1 MNAELL
7 YTSAPQ
13 GLKQGS
19 RGFCTVVSTVGMPL
33 NLATKLESLSGYRHL
48 FPSGTPAAEKNPVN
62 YSHLRFSVGGRP
74 VSVLSRIADY
84 GLDYSQRTNKIAHHV
99 VVDSPMPVCGPA
111 ALLRDSGVMRDGWDG
126 VCANVP
132 APPILPAI
140 DSPANPCVTWKR
152 LTGDAGWGGV
162 VASAWLAS
170 SPRPVF
176 VIFSENQSPELL
188 DLMVEALALLPAHKR
203 WQATFSTYVTTLA
216 PDVECRVRCVVA
228 GSEEARM
235 ASARGSVIDL
245 TNLMGMAPQSDAVV
259 AAREGFTI
267 GQPPEVVGSQGVG
280 GAINAV
286 EVPVISMQL
295 PTASDRASIDG
306 ELVHPIAEAGTSEL
320 ELDPANP
327 FGQVASNQPPEL
339 RSGKRR
345 GVPRIPAGGGKKRSN
360 RAWKIVASIAAL
372 FFLASVVGTGY
383 LISQNPAWM
392 PWEGL
397 QGEMRVA
404 DAGAVRKDG
413 TVGEGGAEQNG
424 LPLGDPGNAAGKNDK
439 GSGQQEGG
447 DSGPTQGVSTSANS
461 DAPNQDCPNR
471 NEGDDGNGEMPP
483 SPPKAKIDASKLA
496 ITLVLDG
503 FPELST
509 PVAVKGMKMKAEV
522 KNMPGELV
530 DASEQEFN
538 EFLKICK
545 WNWEAKVGEEWKSV
559 DEMKEQ
565 TSTVPDALDGTEL
578 RLTITEGAAKSE
590 SGPVAII
597 NKATSADFK
606 VTIKATL
613 FDDIECVMVVPGA
626 TKLTSEITVDPTRPP
641 AAKEYLE
648 AIANAA
654 KETAKWESG
663 TGMPVNVNEHMLL
676 VDQGIEKIKASYTI
690 GSQQESLKS
699 EPIAVLQAIKGKVI
713 VNGDGVNIE
722 LGQIEIGDEIA
733 VKYGGFPLGEK
744 LMLENLI
751 AVGSSDQVAND
762 LKVKV
767 EDIDKCIKDVKDI
780 KKFNSLTANLEKHFS
795 KYGPAQN
802 PQDVVIINDLVGCLK
817 EFLPPRELNK
827 IFKEGMKKH
836 DSFTKVMSRITTAM
850 SGRVLSDIYDGPVT
864 AFPVTLGQIE
874 TAISSRYQLIGND
887 PQKDEKEKNARE
899 ETMLARSLIRMDH
912 LRLRKN
918 VANEIEVLR
927 RFVAKFESLD
937 LEALKKREFTIAKPI
952 NGIYLSPK
960 KGSGKTGSQLF
971 FPVVLTFEFQR
982 LEGSS
987 PPSSPEKTEKLPEAS
1002 GLPSTGTAVTSG
1014 LK

>member
-74 VSVLSRIADY
+74 ISVLSRIADY

-245 TNLMGMAPQSDAVV
+245 TNLMGMAPQSDAVI

-286 EVPVISMQL
+286 EVPVIPMQL
-295 PTASDRASIDG
+295 PTAPDRASIDG

-320 ELDPANP
+320 EFDPANP

-360 RAWKIVASIAAL
+360 RGWKIVASIAAL
-372 FFLASVVGTGY
+372 FFLASVVGAGY

-404 DAGAVRKDG
+404 DAGAVRNDG
-413 TVGEGGAEQNG
+413 TDGEGGNVQNG
-424 LPLGDPGNAAGKNDK
+424 LPVGDPGKAALKNGE

-461 DAPNQDCPNR
+461 DAPNQDGQNR

-483 SPPKAKIDASKLA
+483 IPPKPKIDASKLA
-496 ITLVLDG
+496 ITLLLDG
-503 FPELST
+503 FPDLST
-509 PVAVKGMKMKAEV
+509 PVAVKGMKMKAKVE
-522 KNMPGELV
+522 NMPGELV
-530 DASEQEFN
+530 NVSEQEFN
-538 EFLKICK
+538 EFLKTCE

-559 DEMKEQ
+559 DKMKGQ
-565 TSTVPDALDGTEL
+565 ISTVPETLDGTEL
-578 RLTITEGAAKSE
+578 RLTITEDAAKSE
-590 SGPVAII
+590 SKPVAII
-597 NKATSADFK
+597 NKASSADFRVK
-606 VTIKATL
+606 VKATL
-613 FDDIECVMVVPGA
+613 FNDIECVMVVPGA

-648 AIANAA
+648 AIANKA
-654 KETAKWESG
+654 KETAKWESEN
-663 TGMPVNVNEHMLL
+663 GMPVNVNEHMLL
-676 VDQGIEKIKASYTI
+676 VDQGVERIKASYTI
-690 GSQQESLKS
+690 DSQQTSCES

-713 VNGDGVNIE
+713 VTDKDTKIVLEQHN
-722 LGQIEIGDEIA
+722 LGAGIEIRYGSFGNDSEFEIDQLIPEGATDSGSERLREIA
-733 VKYGGFPLGEK
+733 EYTHGILKSLSTLNDKGKEIKNGLETMQKLTSPGHMGKVLIDELIYASDHIIPNVESRFKSGVELDNKISDLYQRMSTILGNGQWENNLVSVDRYRSEAKSRINQRYMPRGDDGKIVKDAKESEMAKANEFLDFLVRYDIRTNYVINSRGIAHAVVGISKDFDQINAFNKSGIVKSSVLIKDKKKKIKAVEK
-744 LMLENLI
+744 GK
-751 AVGSSDQVAND
+751 AVGTNLDVPLELVFTFGSKGS
-762 LKVKV
+762 V
-767 EDIDKCIKDVKDI
+767 EQSHPSERRNADERP
-780 KKFNSLTANLEKHFS
+780 SAT
-795 KYGPAQN
+795 
-802 PQDVVIINDLVGCLK
+802 LVG
-817 EFLPPRELNK
+817 EGVLP
-827 IFKEGMKKH
+827 
-836 DSFTKVMSRITTAM
+836 
-850 SGRVLSDIYDGPVT
+850 
-864 AFPVTLGQIE
+864 
-874 TAISSRYQLIGND
+874 
-887 PQKDEKEKNARE
+887 
-899 ETMLARSLIRMDH
+899 
-912 LRLRKN
+912 
-918 VANEIEVLR
+918 
-927 RFVAKFESLD
+927 
-937 LEALKKREFTIAKPI
+937 
-952 NGIYLSPK
+952 
-960 KGSGKTGSQLF
+960 
-971 FPVVLTFEFQR
+971 
-982 LEGSS
+982 
-987 PPSSPEKTEKLPEAS
+987 
-1002 GLPSTGTAVTSG
+1002 
-1014 LK
+1014 

>member
-74 VSVLSRIADY
+74 ISVLSRIADY

-132 APPILPAI
+132 APPIFPAI

-176 VIFSENQSPELL
+176 VIFSENQSLELL

-267 GQPPEVVGSQGVG
+267 GQPPGVVGSQGVG

-286 EVPVISMQL
+286 EVPVIPMQL
-295 PTASDRASIDG
+295 PTAPDRAGVDG
-306 ELVHPIAEAGTSEL
+306 ELVHPVVEASTSEL

-372 FFLASVVGTGY
+372 FFLASVVGAGY

-413 TVGEGGAEQNG
+413 TDGEGGNVQNG
-424 LPLGDPGNAAGKNDK
+424 LPMGDHENPAEKNDK

-447 DSGPTQGVSTSANS
+447 ASGPTQGVNTSVNS
-461 DAPNQDCPNR
+461 NAPGRGR
-471 NEGDDGNGEMPP
+471 NGPEGDNENEEMLPP
-483 SPPKAKIDASKLA
+483 IPTKPKIDASKLA

-503 FPELST
+503 FPDFST

-522 KNMPGELV
+522 KKMPDELMEL
-530 DASEQEFN
+530 SEQEFN

-559 DEMKEQ
+559 DQMKEQ
-565 TSTVPDALDGTEL
+565 ISTVPDALDGTEL
-578 RLTITEGAAKSE
+578 RLTITEDAAKSE
-590 SGPVAII
+590 SKPVAII

-641 AAKEYLE
+641 AAIEYLD

-654 KETAKWESG
+654 KKTEKWKSEN
-663 TGMPVNVNEHMLL
+663 GMPVNVNEHVLL
-676 VDQGIEKIKASYTI
+676 VDQGVEKIKVSYTI
-690 GSQQESLKS
+690 DSQPTSCES
-699 EPIAVLQAIKGKVI
+699 EPIPVLQAIKGKVI

-817 EFLPPRELNK
+817 EFLPTRELNK

-971 FPVVLTFEFQR
+971 FPIVLTFEFQR

-1014 LK
+1014 IK